1 MLRSTLLCAVLISAG
16 SVFPLLGQDK
26 SGLDNLLGHVILE
39 KGQTLTDVQNFCE
52 ARLPPM
58 PQVKSAAEWDAL
70 AAKMRDDVLKKAVY
84 RGAASAWRDAESK
97 VEWLDTIPGGPGY
110 RIKKLRFEA
119 LPGVWIPALLYE
131 PEQMSGKVPVV
142 LNVNG
147 HDRNGKAADYKQ
159 IRCINQAKRGMLALN
174 LEWLGMGQLG
184 VFSHAYMNQLDLCG
198 TSGLAPFYLSMK
210 RGLDVL
216 LAHPHADP
224 ARVAVAGLSGGGWQ
238 TIIISSLDPRVTLS
252 NPVAGYSSFKTRIR
266 HHSDLGDSE
275 QTPVD
280 LATGADYDQLTAM
293 RAPRPTLLTFN
304 ANDECCFKADHALPP
319 LLAAAGPFFKL
330 YGKEQNLRSH
340 INTNPGTHNFL
351 KDNREALYRMLGD
364 HFYAGDATFKPEEIP
379 SDSEVKT
386 KEQLNVPLPD
396 PNPSFQTLAL
406 DLSKTLPRKPELPA
420 DTAALA
426 SWQAE
431 RRARLREVVKSPN
444 YKAQVERA
452 GEEQKDGVKATY
464 WKLKMEPAGKDSK
477 TTPEWQVPV
486 VELVRGVPKGTTLLL
501 ADGGRTSAAPEVA
514 KLLAAEQRVLAVDPF
529 YFGESK
535 IDSRAYLF
543 ALMISTVGERP
554 LGVQSAQVGA
564 VARWAMAEFKAA
576 ANVVA
581 IGPRTS
587 LIALVATGLEDQAI
601 GGVSL
606 QGSLGSLKEVLEQN
620 RSFDQMPELFC
631 FGLLEEFDV
640 RQLVGL
646 VAPRSSEFP
655 AASERVQK
663 ELSEVKIGPKK

>member
-1 MLRSTLLCAVLISAG
+1 MLRLTLLCAALISAATAG
-16 SVFPLLGQDK
+16 PAFAQEKSPLEQP
-26 SGLDNLLGHVILE
+26 LGHVILK
-39 KGQTLTDVQNFCE
+39 KGQTLADVQNFCE

-58 PQVKSAAEWDAL
+58 PEVKSAAEWDAL
-70 AAKMRDDVLKKAVY
+70 AARMRDDVLKKAVY
-84 RGAASAWRDAESK
+84 RGAASAWRDAEAK
-97 VEWLDTIPGGPGY
+97 VEWLDTIAGGPGY

-184 VFSHAYMNQLDLCG
+184 TFSHAYMNQLDLCG

-216 LAHPHADP
+216 LGHPNADP

-238 TIIISSLDPRVTLS
+238 TIIISALDPRVTLS

-319 LLAAAGPFFKL
+319 LLAAAGPFYKL

-340 INTNPGTHNFL
+340 VNTNPGTHNFL

-364 HFYAGDATFKPEEIP
+364 HFYAGDATFKPEELP
-379 SDSEVKT
+379 SDAEVKS

-406 DLSKTLPRKPELPA
+406 DLSKSLPRTPEIPA
-420 DTAALA
+420 AEAALT
-426 SWQAE
+426 SWQTERRAKLRDIVRSPQYKTQAE
-431 RRARLREVVKSPN
+431 RS
-444 YKAQVERA
+444 
-452 GEEQKDGVKATY
+452 GEEEKAGVKAVF
-464 WKLKMEPAGKDSK
+464 WKLKLETVRKDGKPAA
-477 TTPEWQVPV
+477 EWTVPV
-486 VELVRGVPKGTTLLL
+486 VELVRGIPNGTTILL
-501 ADGGRTSAAPEVA
+501 ADGGRAAAAAQAE

-529 YFGESK
+529 YFGEAK
-535 IDSRAYLF
+535 IDSRDYLF

-554 LGVQSAQVGA
+554 LGVQSSQVIA
-564 VARWAMAEFKAA
+564 VARWAQAEFKAPA
-576 ANVVA
+576 TVLAS
-581 IGPRTS
+581 GPRTS
-587 LIALVATGLEDQAI
+587 IIALVAAGLEDQAI
-601 GGVSL
+601 GGVEL
-606 QGSLGSLKEVLEQN
+606 RDPLGSLKELLEQN

-640 RQLVGL
+640 RQLAGL
-646 VAPRSSEFP
+646 IAPRRVLLS
-655 AASERVQK
+655 AASDRVRK
-663 ELSEVKIGPKK
+663 EFDDRKDRK